1 MYTSHSVGRG
11 DFRRHTSTAGA
22 CLQPLQ
28 PCRRPECSSRLLF
41 LQSLFSAC
49 MHAISFRTFAAPDHR
64 STILIGLLVPLMS
77 DKEYPLAK
85 AATMAVEH
93 INNDSSLLDG
103 SRLEFVFAETLC
115 SAPAALAALSK
126 LLEEG
131 PLAAVIGPG
140 CSVACEAT
148 GFLTAGRDLPQISY
162 SCLSPALTD
171 KDAYPTVTCD
181 AWPLS
186 RMIRLMRSHC
196 SDPKW
201 FAVCTGSFSADKVD
215 PCCTRPHEVGGMEE
229 MCNYK

>member
-1 MYTSHSVGRG
+1 MHVECFRSDPVIRVGVLISSG
-11 DFRRHTSTAGA
+11 DGMSGA
-22 CLQPLQ
+22 SML
-28 PCRRPECSSRLLF
+28 
-41 LQSLFSAC
+41 AN
-49 MHAISFRTFAAPDHR
+49 AA
-64 STILIGLLVPLMS
+64 
-77 DKEYPLAK
+77 A
-85 AATMAVEH
+85 MAVEH

-103 SRLEFVFAETLC
+103 SPLEVIFAETLC

-181 AWPLS
+181 ACLLALLGAW
-186 RMIRLMRSHC
+186 I
-196 SDPKW
+196 
-201 FAVCTGSFSADKVD
+201 A
-215 PCCTRPHEVGGMEE
+215 
-229 MCNYK
+229 